1 MFRIECTG
9 IGNDPVE
16 IFNSNRIN
24 ELPVTEAAQNEQ
36 LNEAGSLRF
45 TLVRGNPGYESLE
58 SMSCFVTAYEN
69 NNMLFYGR
77 VLDAGKPT
85 FSGTRTFECEGAL
98 TFLMDSEVT
107 PNKNAVTRTAQEM
120 FEWCIA
126 QHNADIGNDPARTF
140 EVGRVTVSEKN
151 KSEKYQISSYTQTK
165 TAIENNL
172 LNVYGGYLRVRIEDG
187 HRYIDWLE
195 HYSSRVDQSPIV
207 VGENVMEKAFS
218 ESGENLFTVLRP
230 VGKNGLLLDTPTI
243 NIFPQELMNKYKRIV
258 KSVSFSDADTKAKLQ
273 TRANEYIARLK
284 ASLLCTGTIKMVDMH
299 YLDGTITRV
308 HLGDRF
314 TNIQGV
320 EGTELT
326 ISSLERNFLQPYVG
340 DLSLGNDKSL
350 SEKSANSSGS
360 ISKGVSR
367 NKSSTGQN
375 FKHIIEIGDQVTINA
390 ETLYQHGQTLQQY
403 YGMIDQQGSQISSLS
418 TTVENYTDLVTDI
431 GTRVGTIEG
440 TGVIQ
445 NTELLT
451 SFAGTMRLVKNL
463 ETGRIEGIQFVDGT
477 WVMQDVNGQMVTV
490 GKKIADN
497 ENGVQTIMGSDL
509 WTEREG
515 ITGVCGEFDLV
526 TDPQTHKTTLV
537 IKSGGGMKIRR
548 NNVEYGIYDN
558 GNLTGGLIV
567 DKINDDTVVT
577 TIKGNRINLGTE
589 LTDQDLNTW
598 AKNARDG
605 TGTFAKYLTVKKL
618 TAEQINTMFM
628 DASLSHLEVVN
639 TNHLV
644 SNGSTLAGETW
655 IGSGGQIGYMGDN
668 TRYNLSN
675 LIVSA
680 SVDPNTNT
688 LTLQPLHGTPITFSK
703 AASSGKFSV
712 GWSGGIET
720 IQTDP
725 NGVEYVQYEFRKTD
739 VDWASDKKS
748 ANVQVGVYRI
758 AGASE
763 YLEETLSFYVSATD
777 SYNKGWNDARNVVNS
792 NLPNAIGA
800 YVDDVYKTIEIVV
813 PNANGSSSNTTHVYT
828 LTKNDSFTPSG
839 SSSAIHVVELK
850 EGSNVVA
857 RIDAQSFYTD
867 GRSDGVAAGKDAVT
881 LNDPAWTYDSDNV
894 DANNRSANTVT
905 VTTDGR
911 PTQLSKQ
918 VSLQLTQ
925 SGWYNHEKT
934 IYMRT
939 GSSSGPYYAK
949 LQVSALTEYNNG
961 KADATLSGP
970 TWTYSSSDVTTNNR
984 SSNTVKVANASN
996 ANTYKSI
1003 ALYLT
1008 QDSSFN
1014 SSSHKKYV
1022 YMRMSS
1028 TSGAIYARLQVD
1040 ASAVYDNGVVY
1051 GYTNIQI
1058 GNPLTSIPDGY
1069 SVTTSSSK
1077 SYTSNGS
1084 RDLYFRSLRLNKDG
1098 TAYTTS
1104 GASRQLHKLTI
1115 NVNVP
1120 STSHSPS
1127 ITTNS
1132 SYYMPASATE
1142 SAAKSAAA
1150 TAMNCSTDKLTKIS
1164 EGAIK
1169 GNAWVWFKVT
1179 CGGTTKYYYTKTT
1192 T

>member
-24 ELPVTEAAQNEQ
+24 ELPVTEAAQSEQ

-165 TAIENNL
+165 TVIENNL

-350 SEKSANSSGS
+350 SENGSSSSG

-367 NKSSTGQN
+367 NRSSAGQN
-375 FKHIIEIGDQVTINA
+375 FKHIIEVGDQVTINA
-390 ETLYQHGQTLQQY
+390 DTLYEHGQTLQQY
-403 YGMIDQQGSQISSLS
+403 YRLIDQQGSQITSLS
-418 TTVENYTDLVTDI
+418 LTVEDYTNLVTAVN
-431 GTRVGTIEG
+431 TRVGTLEG

-567 DKINDDTVVT
+567 DKINDNTTVT
-577 TIKGNRINLGTE
+577 TIKGDRINLGTE

-618 TAEQINTMFM
+618 TAEDISTMFADMGEVEM
-628 DASLSHLEVVN
+628 DRLWAEDVAADNVYVRTGGNIYEPL
-639 TNHLV
+639 LV
-644 SNGSTLAGETW
+644 LDITKSQD
-655 IGSGGQIGYMGDN
+655 GQ
-668 TRYNLSN
+668 
-675 LIVSA
+675 
-680 SVDPNTNT
+680 T
-688 LTLQPLHGTPITFSK
+688 LTIIKTDGSVITFEK

-748 ANVQVGVYRI
+748 ANVQVGVYRL
-758 AGASE
+758 AGGNE
-763 YLEETLSFYVSATD
+763 YLEETLSFYVPATD
-777 SYNKGWNDARNVVNS
+777 SYNKGWNDARNVVNN

-800 YVDDVYKTIEIVV
+800 YVDGSYKTIEIVV

-867 GRSDGVAAGKDAVT
+867 GRSNGLEAGKNAVT

-894 DANNRSANTVT
+894 DTNNRSANTVT

-939 GSSSGPYYAK
+939 GGSSGPYYAK
-949 LQVSALTEYNNG
+949 LQVSALTEYNDG

-984 SSNTVKVANASN
+984 SSNTVKVANADN
-996 ANTYKSI
+996 ADTYKSI

-1040 ASAVYDNGVVY
+1040 ASAVYDDGVVY

-1084 RDLYFRSLRLNKDG
+1084 RDLYFRSLRLKADG
-1098 TAYTTS
+1098 SAYTTS

-1120 STSHSPS
+1120 SSSHSIS

-1132 SYYMPASATE
+1132 SYYMPASSSE